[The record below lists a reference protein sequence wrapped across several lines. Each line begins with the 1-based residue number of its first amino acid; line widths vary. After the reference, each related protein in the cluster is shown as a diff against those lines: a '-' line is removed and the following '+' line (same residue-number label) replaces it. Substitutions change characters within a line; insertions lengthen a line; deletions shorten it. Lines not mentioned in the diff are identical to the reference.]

1 MKMRKIC
8 KVAGPL
14 VALAAAVVPAMAADL
29 ALKAPP
35 PPPPPPFSWTG
46 FYIGANLGGGWE
58 NFHITDTITG
68 ATFSTSTRSAF
79 IGGGQ
84 AGFNYQVGPY
94 VVLGVEG
101 FIDGIASSNNNTGAG
116 VIVPGI
122 GLVTASLQPDWIA
135 TFAGRIGFTS
145 PTFDHALFYFKG
157 GGAWEEASATLTG
170 PGATF
175 TSSRTGSGWMLGGG
189 IEWAFAQNWTLKLD
203 YQFIELDN
211 NTLTNGFVVPDT
223 FTTHHADISTLT
235 VGVNYLF
242 NWSAPAPAPVY

>member
-1 MKMRKIC
+1 MRTILKATI
-8 KVAGPL
+8 PL
-14 VALAAAVVPAMAADL
+14 VAFAATVVPAMAADL

-46 FYIGANLGGGWE
+46 FYIGANVGGGWE
-58 NFHITDTITG
+58 SFHITDTITG
-68 ATFSTSTRSAF
+68 ATFDTSTRSAF

-101 FIDGIASSNNNTGAG
+101 FFDGIASNNNTGAG

-135 TFAGRIGFTS
+135 TLAGRIGFTG
-145 PTFDHALFYFKG
+145 PGFDHTLLYVKG
-157 GGAWEEASATLTG
+157 GGAWEQASATITG

-175 TSSRTGSGWMLGGG
+175 TGSRTFDGWMIGGG
-189 IEWAFAQNWTLKLD
+189 LEWAFAQNWTLKVD
-203 YQFIELDN
+203 YQFIELSN
-211 NTLTNGFVVPDT
+211 NTLANGFVVPDT
-223 FTTHHADISTLT
+223 FFTRNTDIQTLT
-235 VGVNYLF
+235 VGINYLF
-242 NWSAPAPAPVY
+242 NWTAPAPAPVVTRY